1 MGFLN
6 YPGILVAVG
15 IISLPVYAVLAR
27 IFWGDRFESLGET
40 IKYLIWPDWYSLFK
54 GRFWDDWFATTKFN
68 IYLLL
73 CFGWAGAWTDI
84 IAKLFL

>member
-1 MGFLN
+1 MEFLN
-6 YPGILVAVG
+6 YPEILVAVG
-15 IISLPVYAVLAR
+15 IISLPVYAVLAK

-40 IKYLIWPDWYSLFK
+40 IKYLIWPDLYSLFK

-68 IYLLL
+68 LYLFL
-73 CFGWAGAWTDI
+73 CLGWAAAWTDI